1 MVILAIET
9 TGPLAS
15 AAIYKDGAAAY
26 RINGSEFSHLS
37 ECVPMIT
44 ELMADEGISGA
55 DLDAVAV
62 SCGPGSFTG
71 IRIGMAT
78 AKGLAQVW
86 NKPIVEVPTLE
97 SFVYAE
103 MPYTATTLICPLF
116 DARRSQVYAAAF
128 RRTGAMAR
136 TYSAVPEDG
145 GKVEVVVPEG
155 AYALEEYLDLVR
167 EAAREG
173 DTLFFLGD
181 GSRKFEEQIR
191 TNLEGPCCGEGPAFG
206 VEFAAEEHYLQ
217 RADSVAVLAARLFK
231 EGRLK
236 DCYSAQPNYLR
247 AAEPDRQKKKNAAAE
262 VGSIRAAG
270 RTGGGSRRSLAP
282 EDER

>member
-15 AAIYKDGAAAY
+15 AAVYRDGAVSY

-44 ELMADEGISGA
+44 QLLKDKGLSGA

-86 NKPIVEVPTLE
+86 NKPIIEVPTLE
-97 SFVYAE
+97 SFAYAK
-103 MPYTATTLICPLF
+103 MPYNATTLICPLF

-128 RRTGAMAR
+128 RRTGAAECGGEVR
-136 TYSAVPEDG
+136 T
-145 GKVEVVVPEG
+145 VVHEG
-155 AYALEEYLDLVR
+155 AYALEEYLDLLR
-167 EAAREG
+167 DAAREG

-191 TNLEGPCCGEGPAFG
+191 THLEGPCCGEGPAFAI
-206 VEFAAEEHYLQ
+206 EFAAEEHYLQ
-217 RADSVAVLAARLFK
+217 RADSVAALAAKLYE

-236 DCYSAQPNYLR
+236 DCYTAQPNYLR
-247 AAEPDRQKKKNAAAE
+247 AAEPDRQKKKSVLAAQE
-262 VGSIRAAG
+262 GKSSEEKR
-270 RTGGGSRRSLAP
+270 
-282 EDER
+282 

>member
-1 MVILAIET
+1 MTILAIET

-15 AAIYKDGAAAY
+15 AAIYRDGKTVY
-26 RINGSEFSHLS
+26 TSNDSVFSHLQ

-44 ELMADEGISGA
+44 KLMADEGVSPD

-97 SFVYAE
+97 SFAYAD
-103 MPYTATTLICPLF
+103 MPYTHSTLICPLF
-116 DARRSQVYAAAF
+116 DARRSQVYAAAY
-128 RRTGAMAR
+128 RR
-136 TYSAVPEDG
+136 SAEWFGSCCVPSANGPEL
-145 GKVEVVVPEG
+145 KTVVPEG
-155 AYALEEYLDLVR
+155 AYALDEYLSLL
-167 EAAREG
+167 EQAAWDG

-181 GSRKFEEQIR
+181 GSRKFAEQIR
-191 TNLEGPCCGEGPAFG
+191 MFLEAPCCGEGVNVK
-206 VEFAAEEHYLQ
+206 VEFAADGHYLQ
-217 RADSVAVLAARLFK
+217 RADSVAVLAAKLFK
-231 EGRLK
+231 EGKVK

-247 AAEPDRQKKKNAAAE
+247 AAEPDRQKKKSAASE
-262 VGSIRAAG
+262 D
-270 RTGGGSRRSLAP
+270 RR
-282 EDER
+282 

>member
-1 MVILAIET
+1 MTILAIET

-15 AAIYKDGAAAY
+15 AAIYRDGRAVF
-26 RINGSEFSHLS
+26 RMNDSVFSHLQ

-44 ELMADEGISGA
+44 ELLKDEGLSGR
-55 DLDAVAV
+55 DLDAIAV

-86 NKPIVEVPTLE
+86 DKPIVEVPTLE
-97 SFVYAE
+97 SFAYAD
-103 MPYTATTLICPLF
+103 MPYNRTTLVCPLF

-128 RRTGAMAR
+128 RLKDT
-136 TYSAVPEDG
+136 
-145 GKVEVVVPEG
+145 VVPEG

-173 DTLFFLGD
+173 DTLLFFGD

-191 TNLEGPCCGEGPAFG
+191 ASLEGPCCGEGPAFA
-206 VEFAAEEHYLQ
+206 VEFADDGHYLQ
-217 RADSVAVLAARLFK
+217 RADSVAALGAKLF
-231 EGRLK
+231 EAGRVK
-236 DCYSAQPNYLR
+236 DCYTAQPNYLR
-247 AAEPDRQKKKNAAAE
+247 AAEPDRQKKKSAE
-262 VGSIRAAG
+262 GKR
-270 RTGGGSRRSLAP
+270 
-282 EDER
+282 